1 MVTPPLRVNP
11 GLMADELEL
20 GWWRASDGYW
30 YPAEARPGELWTGV
44 VRGPRGEQPPGP
56 GWWLASDYQW
66 YPPDAR
72 PGELWLDPVAAD
84 RSGRRSPYAG
94 QAGYAGRS
102 GATGP
107 RSAAVVGTG
116 RGRRS
121 RDVFVIGLG
130 VALIVV
136 GIAIL
141 AVVKAYLPD
150 AGTSWRL
157 AAWSP
162 VAVGS
167 SVTLIG
173 AVRHLGLTG

>member
-1 MVTPPLRVNP
+1 MVTPPFRVNP
-11 GLMADELEL
+11 GPMADELEL

-72 PGELWLDPVAAD
+72 PGELWYDPVAAD
-84 RSGRRSPYAG
+84 RRGHHPAG
-94 QAGYAGRS
+94 LGAATRPATAATAG
-102 GATGP
+102 P
-107 RSAAVVGTG
+107 M
-116 RGRRS
+116 RGGLS

-130 VALIVV
+130 VALIVL
-136 GIAIL
+136 GIAVL

-150 AGTSWRL
+150 AGTAWRL

-173 AVRHLGLTG
+173 AVRHLGLTR